1 MLEVKGLAAGY
12 GESIVLRGVD
22 LCVGGGKLA
31 CVLGSNGVGKSTLL
45 KAIMG
50 ILPARSG
57 SVSWEGQD
65 FKGKQGWDRARA
77 GLGYVP
83 QGREIFPFLTV
94 QQNLALG
101 LEASGAKSAAIHRET
116 DAMYQTF
123 PILKPLRRR
132 RGGDL
137 SGGQQQI
144 LAMARV
150 LAIKPRLLILDEPSE
165 GIQPS
170 IVWQISDALG
180 EIKKRGVSVLLVE
193 QYPDFALT
201 HADSY
206 CLMGHGEIVESGQVS
221 DSNRAEIK
229 ARIHI

>member
-1 MLEVKGLAAGY
+1 MLEVKGLSAGY

-22 LCVGGGKLA
+22 LSVGKGSLA

-57 SVSWEGQD
+57 SVGWEG
-65 FKGKQGWDRARA
+65 KALGKRQGWDRARA

-94 QQNLALG
+94 HENLALG
-101 LEASGAKSAAIHRET
+101 LEAAGARRADIKRET
-116 DAMYQTF
+116 EAMYQTF
-123 PILKPLRRR
+123 PILKGIRRR

-144 LAMARV
+144 LAMARILV
-150 LAIKPRLLILDEPSE
+150 RKPRLLILDEPSE

-180 EIKKRGVSVLLVE
+180 EIKQSGVAILLVE

-201 HADSY
+201 HADAY
-206 CLMGHGEIVESGQVS
+206 HLMGHGEIVESGEVN
-221 DSNRAEIK
+221 DSNRALVK
-229 ARIHI
+229 SRIHI